1 MKNKQISSVLGTLG
15 LACGCLFAVGQPA
28 RADINYAI
36 DSFNDGYSFG
46 EVGSNSAFEFY
57 GMAIV
62 EDGNNLIVAL
72 NTNMPLSGDVPPPD
86 YRDRTQGGVVAF
98 GDLFFNFSQ
107 NNFNTASAN
116 GSLFAIRFAPANDSG
131 VSTLGLYS
139 NVTAKSVTS
148 TNLGFANLNTY
159 NSRVRGVQGTPSL
172 AQLPADTSYFN
183 QTAPVLNVI
192 NTGNF
197 VTGINMLSSAQLN
210 GFGFD
215 FGQFGARGSQTIGFS
230 FDKTALPAGD
240 FLANIFAECANDGM
254 VIAGKL
260 EHSSE
265 PVPEPLTILGSIAG
279 VGFILRRQRGKVKQ
293 SIS

>member
-1 MKNKQISSVLGTLG
+1 MKNKSVSSLLGTFG
-15 LACGCLFAVGQPA
+15 LVCGCLFAMGQPA
-28 RADINYAI
+28 KADINYGI
-36 DSFNDGYSFG
+36 DSFKDGFG
-46 EVGSNSAFEFY
+46 FGVVGSNSPYEFY
-57 GMAIV
+57 GMAII

-72 NTNMPLSGDVPPPD
+72 NTNMPLSGAVPPSG
-86 YRDRTQGGVVAF
+86 YTAQGGVVAF

-107 NNFNTASAN
+107 KDFDSASN
-116 GSLFAIRFAPANDSG
+116 DGSLFGIRFTPANDSG

-148 TNLGFANLNTY
+148 TNIGFANLNAY
-159 NSRVRGVQGTPSL
+159 NDKVKGVGGTPSL
-172 AQLPADTSYFN
+172 AQLPVDTSYFN
-183 QTAPVLNVI
+183 QNSPVLNVI
-192 NTGNF
+192 DTGNF
-197 VTGINMLSSAQLN
+197 VTSINMLSSAQISD
-210 GFGFD
+210 FGFD
-215 FGQFGARGSQTIGFS
+215 FAQFGATGSQTIGFS

-260 EHSSE
+260 ENSSE

-279 VGFILRRQRGKVKQ
+279 VGLILRRQRSKGKQ

>member
-36 DSFNDGYSFG
+36 DSFDDGFNSGVVG
-46 EVGSNSAFEFY
+46 ENSSYEFY

-62 EDGNNLIVAL
+62 EDGDNIIVAL
-72 NTNMPLSGDVPPPD
+72 NANMPL
-86 YRDRTQGGVVAF
+86 TGVEAPAAQDGIISW
-98 GDLFFNFSQ
+98 GDLFFNFS
-107 NNFNTASAN
+107 NDNFNTASNN
-116 GSLFAIRFAPANDSG
+116 GSLFAIRFAQTNNSG
-131 VSTLGLYS
+131 VSAIGVYS
-139 NVTAKSVTS
+139 NVTAESVTS
-148 TNLGFANLNTY
+148 INNGFSSLNSY
-159 NSRVRGVQGTPSL
+159 NSNVQGVGGTPSL
-172 AQLPADTSYFN
+172 AQLPANTSYFN

-197 VTGINMLSSAQLN
+197 VTGINMLSSTQLS

-215 FGQFGARGSQTIGFS
+215 FGQLGATGSQTIGFS

-279 VGFILRRQRGKVKQ
+279 VGFILRRQKGKGKQ
-293 SIS
+293 AST